1 MDYLVSLNIIS
12 STGKLLNYSNVPIL
26 FYWDN
31 DDETLLENKIFE
43 YKDWQNYI
51 EDVCLNIKEYAESK
65 ISYFKY
71 NIKSESIEQNTF
83 NIQHYYL
90 LQYSDRGKKLSLE
103 YLVAIFKYLY
113 KYALKEEYK
122 ENEDQSYI
130 DIIIDIY
137 HILKERNQKKILPE
151 TVRNYILSE
160 LQQKYKLSVKNMD
173 YVLTQYDNIIK
184 DISNISMSFG
194 VIFSLFA
201 INIS

>member
-1 MDYLVSLNIIS
+1 MVYFIYIYIFKQLYMDYLVSLNIIS

-31 DDETLLENKIFE
+31 DDETLFENKIFE

-184 DISNISMSFG
+184 DILY
-194 VIFSLFA
+194 V
-201 INIS
+201 

>member
-1 MDYLVSLNIIS
+1 MVYFIYIYIFKQLYMDYLVSLNIIS
-12 STGKLLNYSNVPIL
+12 STGKLLNNSNVPIL

-43 YKDWQNYI
+43 YKDWQDYI

-184 DISNISMSFG
+184 DILY
-194 VIFSLFA
+194 V
-201 INIS
+201 

>member
-1 MDYLVSLNIIS
+1 M
-12 STGKLLNYSNVPIL
+12 
-26 FYWDN
+26 
-31 DDETLLENKIFE
+31 
-43 YKDWQNYI
+43 
-51 EDVCLNIKEYAESK
+51 
-65 ISYFKY
+65 
-71 NIKSESIEQNTF
+71 
-83 NIQHYYL
+83 
-90 LQYSDRGKKLSLE
+90 QYSDRGKKLSLE

-184 DISNISMSFG
+184 DILY
-194 VIFSLFA
+194 V
-201 INIS
+201 

>member
-12 STGKLLNYSNVPIL
+12 STGKLLNYSNVHIL

-90 LQYSDRGKKLSLE
+90 LQYSDRGKK
-103 YLVAIFKYLY
+103 
-113 KYALKEEYK
+113 
-122 ENEDQSYI
+122 
-130 DIIIDIY
+130 
-137 HILKERNQKKILPE
+137 
-151 TVRNYILSE
+151 
-160 LQQKYKLSVKNMD
+160 
-173 YVLTQYDNIIK
+173 
-184 DISNISMSFG
+184 
-194 VIFSLFA
+194 
-201 INIS
+201 

>member
-12 STGKLLNYSNVPIL
+12 STGKLLNHSNVPIL

-31 DDETLLENKIFE
+31 DDETTLENKIFE

-90 LQYSDRGKKLSLE
+90 LQNSDRGKKLSLE

-122 ENEDQSYI
+122 ESEDQSYI

-173 YVLTQYDNIIK
+173 YVLLQYDNIIK
-184 DISNISMSFG
+184 DI
-194 VIFSLFA
+194 LYT
-201 INIS
+201 